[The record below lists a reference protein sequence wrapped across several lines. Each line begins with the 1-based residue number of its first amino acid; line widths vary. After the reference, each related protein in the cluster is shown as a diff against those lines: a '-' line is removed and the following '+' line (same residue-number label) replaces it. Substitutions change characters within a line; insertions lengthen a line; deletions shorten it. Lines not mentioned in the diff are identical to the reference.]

1 MPRGRQRNA
10 VQARKRVPP
19 QTFIAPSPVGV
30 DHRLLPFV
38 QRGDVL
44 PTENLPTAQRFPGAW
59 SEWAEVQPP
68 IRLALQPA
76 AYSPQDPRS
85 PPSLPAASPMPT
97 PLLSSSLSSI
107 ALCTPV
113 RASSASHGFPP
124 LFSSWDRAAEKP
136 AAPQT
141 LYSHLVFS
149 LRQSNRRVFHPTG
162 RDHPLSGR
170 APFRPTSMHISS
182 TICPF
187 FPLFS

>member
-1 MPRGRQRNA
+1 MAANRTPCKPGKGSLLRHSSTRVLWVSITAFCRSSNGEMFSPQRIS
-10 VQARKRVPP
+10 PL
-19 QTFIAPSPVGV
+19 PSGSPGPGLNGQRCN
-30 DHRLLPFV
+30 HRLGWPSSLL
-38 QRGDVL
+38 R
-44 PTENLPTAQRFPGAW
+44 
-59 SEWAEVQPP
+59 
-68 IRLALQPA
+68 I
-76 AYSPQDPRS
+76 PQDPRS